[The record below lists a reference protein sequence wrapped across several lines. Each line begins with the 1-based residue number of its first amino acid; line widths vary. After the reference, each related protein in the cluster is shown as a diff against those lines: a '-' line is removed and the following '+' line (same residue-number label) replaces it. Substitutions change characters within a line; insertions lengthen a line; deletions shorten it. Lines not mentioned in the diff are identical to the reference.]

1 MYDNYLLIVE
11 GKKTEPNIFEKVL
24 AKYGF
29 NVIKSET
36 PITVDDEFHFE
47 KTEMKK
53 NEKNVE
59 IVYGIYGV
67 SFPGGRSGSSGIT
80 RRGSGSD
87 NCGNCSGKAENEQK
101 VQKGDG

>member
-24 AKYGF
+24 VKYGF

-53 NEKNVE
+53 IKRMLSLSKDLE
-59 IVYGIYGV
+59 IEYMI
-67 SFPGGRSGSSGIT
+67 F
-80 RRGSGSD
+80 
-87 NCGNCSGKAENEQK
+87 
-101 VQKGDG
+101 

>member
-24 AKYGF
+24 VKYGF

-53 NEKNVE
+53 IKRMLSLSKDLE
-59 IVYGIYGV
+59 IEYMIFW
-67 SFPGGRSGSSGIT
+67 SCIT
-80 RRGSGSD
+80 
-87 NCGNCSGKAENEQK
+87 NI
-101 VQKGDG
+101 VIH

>member
-24 AKYGF
+24 VKYGF

-53 NEKNVE
+53 IKRMLSLFKDLE
-59 IVYGIYGV
+59 IEYMI
-67 SFPGGRSGSSGIT
+67 F
-80 RRGSGSD
+80 
-87 NCGNCSGKAENEQK
+87 
-101 VQKGDG
+101 

>member
-24 AKYGF
+24 VKYGF

-53 NEKNVE
+53 IKRMLSLSKDLE
-59 IVYGIYGV
+59 IEYMI
-67 SFPGGRSGSSGIT
+67 FWSSIT
-80 RRGSGSD
+80 
-87 NCGNCSGKAENEQK
+87 NI
-101 VQKGDG
+101 VIH